1 MSLALLLA
9 ASLLAAEP
17 AVKATVG
24 EEVTLMLDALPA
36 STSDYAVLKSE
47 RKDGKFE
54 VTLLPLAP
62 GRLDFAGTAVD
73 VVLPELPG
81 DVDVHDIKPPL
92 RAWPA
97 LWPWALLALLG
108 AAAWYA
114 HREWRRRQGLV
125 PAAPAEPPLPLE
137 FRVERRL
144 KELEGSGLWERGE
157 HAAYY
162 LRLTEILRAYLEE
175 RWGVP
180 ATAMTTG
187 EVTRLVKARATLSV
201 AAAVRQLLERAD
213 LVKFARQRPGAEDG
227 PRDLEEVRRF
237 VFATSPGELAAAAP
251 PKEAA

>member
-1 MSLALLLA
+1 MTLALLLA
-9 ASLLAAEP
+9 SALLAAETAP
-17 AVKATVG
+17 LKATVG
-24 EEVTLMLDALPA
+24 EDITLLLDALPA

-47 RKDGKFE
+47 RKDGKFS
-54 VTLLPLAP
+54 VTLLPLAA
-62 GRLDFAGTAVD
+62 GRLEFSGTAVD
-73 VVLPELPG
+73 VVLPDLPV
-81 DVDVHDIKPPL
+81 DVDVLDIKPPL

-114 HREWRRRQGLV
+114 HREWRRRRGLV
-125 PAAPAEPPLPLE
+125 RATPAEPPLPLE

-144 KELEGSGLWERGE
+144 KELESSGLWEKGE

-187 EVTRLVKARATLSV
+187 EVARLVKARATLPV
-201 AAAVRQLLERAD
+201 AATVRQLLERAD
-213 LVKFARQRPGAEDG
+213 LVKFARQTPAAGDG

-237 VFATSPGELAAAAP
+237 VSATSPGELAAAP
-251 PKEAA
+251 GKEAA